1 MIGGLPLSFLIG
13 CCSTSKR
20 LRWRSAA
27 SEIHCFRRSTA
38 SEIPGDR
45 ILGGQPLPKF
55 IVFGG
60 LPLLN
65 FIEWAVFRCKVAHAQ
80 RRTKNHWLRIHNKNE
95 CVWTARGEWL
105 PPQRRTAHAEQT
117 DCEAGDR
124 PERRVT
130 LRSGRPRTGHTQVFE
145 SHSGRPPKQNGGLF
159 PLETMLKF
167 QQYRSAAQSLPT
179 DGREADHH
187 TTPLSLKPREQRPQ
201 AKRSLQSPR
210 PPEAPE

>member
-1 MIGGLPLSFLIG
+1 MAWAVLRCCHFLLHRNHCMLQLRLSSAPVFPSDRLRFSYFVIGGLPLSFLIG

-45 ILGGQPLPKF
+45 ILGGQPLLEF

-80 RRTKNHWLRIHNKNE
+80 RRPKIHLLRIHTTNE

-105 PPQRRTAHAEQT
+105 PPQRRTAHAKQT

-124 PERRVT
+124 PE
-130 LRSGRPRTGHTQVFE
+130 
-145 SHSGRPPKQNGGLF
+145 
-159 PLETMLKF
+159 
-167 QQYRSAAQSLPT
+167 
-179 DGREADHH
+179 
-187 TTPLSLKPREQRPQ
+187 
-201 AKRSLQSPR
+201 
-210 PPEAPE
+210 

>member
-1 MIGGLPLSFLIG
+1 MLRPLCQVQCPIPLIIQHYARVVFKGFWNSLFSAVYRFLISLSG
-13 CCSTSKR
+13 RS
-20 LRWRSAA
+20 SAA
-27 SEIHCFRRSTA
+27 KLLMHNDE
-38 SEIPGDR
+38 
-45 ILGGQPLPKF
+45 QKF
-55 IVFGG
+55 ICGEC
-60 LPLLN
+60 
-65 FIEWAVFRCKVAHAQ
+65 IQ
-80 RRTKNHWLRIHNKNE
+80 KNK
-95 CVWTARGEWL
+95 CVWTAWGERL

-210 PPEAPE
+210 PPEAAE